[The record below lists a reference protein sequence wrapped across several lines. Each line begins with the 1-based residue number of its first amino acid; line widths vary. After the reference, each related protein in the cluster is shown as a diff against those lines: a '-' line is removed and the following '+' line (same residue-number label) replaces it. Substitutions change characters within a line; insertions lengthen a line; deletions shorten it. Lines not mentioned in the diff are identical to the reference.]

1 MLSFCKKQA
10 NFCLVAFFLLGFF
23 LFHYGN
29 FLLERVDLVAL
40 ENYYYASQWF
50 TPGSRVI
57 MSDNELYQWAGY
69 QIFKGVPLFSI
80 NPEVPPLGKYFY
92 GASIFLTGN
101 PYWPSLFLFVLS
113 VLVFYFWAK
122 IFLQNQAKA
131 KWATLFLAF
140 SPLFYG
146 EIARS
151 MLDLPQLFFFL
162 AHVLFLHLSLNP
174 CLAGRQASPIL
185 RRGKFRVEMTFVLS
199 ALALGYFAACK
210 IALYLPLIL
219 LTDFYFLA
227 KNKKY
232 WQIIFLPILVIL
244 AYASTYL
251 AFFLQE
257 KSLMLWLGN
266 QKWMWEFYRISLVK
280 PIYGMAAIT
289 LFTGFFKGWWAGGW
303 ILVKEYNLLW
313 PLSLL
318 AVIWG
323 LIKKKIKFSYE
334 VSLFLGLLAVNLL
347 IPFWPRYLLLLLP
360 LGILLLVKVWGEKK
374 YFNYALMSMLLLQF
388 FYLQL
393 SS

>member
-151 MLDLPQLFFFL
+151 MLDLPQLFL
-162 AHVLFLHLSLNP
+162 PH
-174 CLAGRQASPIL
+174 
-185 RRGKFRVEMTFVLS
+185 RRGQR
-199 ALALGYFAACK
+199 
-210 IALYLPLIL
+210 
-219 LTDFYFLA
+219 
-227 KNKKY
+227 
-232 WQIIFLPILVIL
+232 
-244 AYASTYL
+244 
-251 AFFLQE
+251 
-257 KSLMLWLGN
+257 
-266 QKWMWEFYRISLVK
+266 
-280 PIYGMAAIT
+280 
-289 LFTGFFKGWWAGGW
+289 
-303 ILVKEYNLLW
+303 
-313 PLSLL
+313 
-318 AVIWG
+318 
-323 LIKKKIKFSYE
+323 
-334 VSLFLGLLAVNLL
+334 
-347 IPFWPRYLLLLLP
+347 
-360 LGILLLVKVWGEKK
+360 
-374 YFNYALMSMLLLQF
+374 
-388 FYLQL
+388 
-393 SS
+393 